1 MLAMFVVFI
10 LYFRYLVPS
19 PFPIG
24 VGASWSEFKL
34 SDWAGPFVSV
44 FIVVG
49 IVRLKRPLGRQFNRA
64 VATAFALGLIL
75 TAVVPP
81 RVLAGAF
88 NPFIRYYGSPSD
100 LGQLYFNLRSA
111 VLDTCPSNKVVYL
124 ALSGEDMKAREVAVL
139 FLKDR
144 DLRSNWT
151 DDVYL
156 GDMAR
161 AHGNQD
167 IAAGDCVVEARS
179 KQRYVE
185 QGKVVGPF
193 KVGIYDGRGAITI
206 AASKGAYAR
215 ESDGDNWW
223 QWVPHEVGFT
233 LDTKSVQSTTSR
245 TYLSF
250 GYQTIGKQTLTVKLI
265 KRDGTNQ
272 EFTLKSNGG
281 APVQFSTTINTPPKD
296 ISEISIETNGEA
308 HPLGAGDSRVAA
320 WNVRNLSVRPQ

>member
-1 MLAMFVVFI
+1 
-10 LYFRYLVPS
+10 VPS

-44 FIVVG
+44 FVLVG
-49 IVRLKRPLGRQFNRA
+49 MVHLKRPLGKQFNRA
-64 VATAFALGLIL
+64 VATAFGLGLIL
-75 TAVVPP
+75 TAAMPP

-88 NPFIRYYGSPSD
+88 NPFIMYYGSPSD
-100 LGQLYFNLRSA
+100 LGQLYLDLRST
-111 VLDTCPSNKVVYL
+111 VLETCPRNKAVYL

-167 IAAGDCVVEARS
+167 IAASDCVVEARS
-179 KQRYVE
+179 KQRYIE

-193 KVGIYDGRGAITI
+193 KVGIYDGRGAVTI

-223 QWVPHEVGFT
+223 QWVPHEVVFT
-233 LDTKSVQSTTSR
+233 LDTKSVKSTTSR
-245 TYLSF
+245 TNLSF
-250 GYQTIGKQTLTVKLI
+250 SYQTVGKQTLTAKLI

-272 EFTLKSNGG
+272 EFTLESNGG
-281 APVQFSTTINTPPKD
+281 APVQFSATLSTPPKD
-296 ISEISIETNGEA
+296 ISEISIETNGVA
-308 HPLGAGDSRVAA
+308 HPLGPGDSRVAA
-320 WNVRNLSVRPQ
+320 WNIRNFSVTPQ